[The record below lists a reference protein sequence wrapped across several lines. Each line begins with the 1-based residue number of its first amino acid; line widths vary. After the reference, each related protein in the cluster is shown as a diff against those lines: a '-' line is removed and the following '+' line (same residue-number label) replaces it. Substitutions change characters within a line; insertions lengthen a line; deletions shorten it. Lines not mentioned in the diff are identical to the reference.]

1 MTLRVVLEYD
11 EVIDS
16 WAAYCPEMPGIN
28 SCGATQE
35 EAAAN
40 FKEAA
45 ELFFE
50 PSDFLVPEKSKV
62 LQVVVQMPVRLTAK
76 QVISVL
82 KDNGFE
88 LTGQKGS
95 HQKWHNSN
103 TDALLLFPVMEIIK
117 QLQELYTQLSEP
129 LNLIKVYLVF
139 KKENN

>member
-50 PSDFLVPEKSKV
+50 PFDFLVPGKSKV
-62 LQVVVQMPVRLTAK
+62 LQVV
-76 QVISVL
+76 I
-82 KDNGFE
+82 
-88 LTGQKGS
+88 
-95 HQKWHNSN
+95 
-103 TDALLLFPVMEIIK
+103 
-117 QLQELYTQLSEP
+117 
-129 LNLIKVYLVF
+129 
-139 KKENN
+139 

>member
-11 EVIDS
+11 EVINS

-76 QVISVL
+76 QIISVL

>member
-11 EVIDS
+11 EVINS

-35 EAAAN
+35 EAATN

-62 LQVVVQMPVRLTAK
+62 LQVIVQMPVRLTAK

-103 TDALLLFPVMEIIK
+103 TDATTIVPVMEIIK

>member
-50 PSDFLVPEKSKV
+50 PSDFLVQEKSKV

-103 TDALLLFPVMEIIK
+103 TDALLLFPAMEIIK

>member
-62 LQVVVQMPVRLTAK
+62 LQMVIQMPVRLTAK
-76 QVISVL
+76 QIIFETDISVNGGVSEDKSHIQRKE
-82 KDNGFE
+82 KD
-88 LTGQKGS
+88 
-95 HQKWHNSN
+95 
-103 TDALLLFPVMEIIK
+103 
-117 QLQELYTQLSEP
+117 
-129 LNLIKVYLVF
+129 
-139 KKENN
+139 

>member
-50 PSDFLVPEKSKV
+50 PSDFFCTRKIKSIAGSSIDAGTINCK
-62 LQVVVQMPVRLTAK
+62 TNNFCAK
-76 QVISVL
+76 RQW
-82 KDNGFE
+82 F
-88 LTGQKGS
+88 
-95 HQKWHNSN
+95 
-103 TDALLLFPVMEIIK
+103 
-117 QLQELYTQLSEP
+117 
-129 LNLIKVYLVF
+129 
-139 KKENN
+139 

>member
-11 EVIDS
+11 EGIDS

-45 ELFFE
+45 ELSFE

-62 LQVVVQMPVRLTAK
+62 LQRVYGRA
-76 QVISVL
+76 S
-82 KDNGFE
+82 
-88 LTGQKGS
+88 
-95 HQKWHNSN
+95 
-103 TDALLLFPVMEIIK
+103 DALLQFPRLCNYTIAAISVQYFLCTAHILLFFCTSV
-117 QLQELYTQLSEP
+117 
-129 LNLIKVYLVF
+129 
-139 KKENN
+139 

>member
-45 ELFFE
+45 EL
-50 PSDFLVPEKSKV
+50 
-62 LQVVVQMPVRLTAK
+62 
-76 QVISVL
+76 
-82 KDNGFE
+82 
-88 LTGQKGS
+88 
-95 HQKWHNSN
+95 
-103 TDALLLFPVMEIIK
+103 
-117 QLQELYTQLSEP
+117 
-129 LNLIKVYLVF
+129 
-139 KKENN
+139 

>member
-1 MTLRVVLEYD
+1 MTVFGYCLTTFNPWCYD

-35 EAAAN
+35 EAATN

-62 LQVVVQMPVRLTAK
+62 LQ
-76 QVISVL
+76 IVL
-82 KDNGFE
+82 
-88 LTGQKGS
+88 
-95 HQKWHNSN
+95 
-103 TDALLLFPVMEIIK
+103 
-117 QLQELYTQLSEP
+117 
-129 LNLIKVYLVF
+129 
-139 KKENN
+139 

>member
-45 ELFFE
+45 EFLFA
-50 PSDFLVPEKSKV
+50 
-62 LQVVVQMPVRLTAK
+62 R
-76 QVISVL
+76 
-82 KDNGFE
+82 
-88 LTGQKGS
+88 
-95 HQKWHNSN
+95 H
-103 TDALLLFPVMEIIK
+103 LLFMQTSRGVLRGCP
-117 QLQELYTQLSEP
+117 P
-129 LNLIKVYLVF
+129 LGG
-139 KKENN
+139 

>member
-62 LQVVVQMPVRLTAK
+62 LQMVIQMPVRLTAK
-76 QVISVL
+76 QIISVL

-103 TDALLLFPVMEIIK
+103 TDATTIH
-117 QLQELYTQLSEP
+117 QR
-129 LNLIKVYLVF
+129 
-139 KKENN
+139 KKRIDK

>member
-45 ELFFE
+45 CCDGCGVGDFFI
-50 PSDFLVPEKSKV
+50 V
-62 LQVVVQMPVRLTAK
+62 
-76 QVISVL
+76 
-82 KDNGFE
+82 
-88 LTGQKGS
+88 
-95 HQKWHNSN
+95 
-103 TDALLLFPVMEIIK
+103 
-117 QLQELYTQLSEP
+117 
-129 LNLIKVYLVF
+129 
-139 KKENN
+139 